1 LVPQPEA
8 APNLLAEMP
17 SRIVDRLTALRTF
30 FAEMEP
36 QLPAIVARSYE
47 RLFDVEPGIALLF
60 KGNAREHQLRF
71 LAKLQ
76 SIVKLTRS
84 SQLWPASAATG
95 QILIPEVLDFGRS
108 HAKIGVLPVHFSLL
122 NDMIAWTCKEIAP
135 LGFTPL
141 VEEGLAFVFDVLG
154 ASLTAKDSSGDVL
167 SKLRSRWNG
176 ATLHDPSAYFDEE
189 LTAATA

>member
-1 LVPQPEA
+1 MVPQPKA

-47 RLFDVEPGIALLF
+47 RLFDVEPAIALLF

-95 QILIPEVLDFGRS
+95 G
-108 HAKIGVLPVHFSLL
+108 
-122 NDMIAWTCKEIAP
+122 T
-135 LGFTPL
+135 FTPGNYA
-141 VEEGLAFVFDVLG
+141 VTGGNSQRHSYGRHRAIG
-154 ASLTAKDSSGDVL
+154 NY
-167 SKLRSRWNG
+167 RQ
-176 ATLHDPSAYFDEE
+176 
-189 LTAATA
+189 